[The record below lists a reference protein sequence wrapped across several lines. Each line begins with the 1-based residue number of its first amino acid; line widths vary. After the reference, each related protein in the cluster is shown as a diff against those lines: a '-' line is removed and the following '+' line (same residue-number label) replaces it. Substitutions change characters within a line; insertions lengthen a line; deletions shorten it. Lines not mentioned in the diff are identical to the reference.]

1 MIQAI
6 TKTNILTTA
15 EAGIVVTEDNR
26 IYNLYQSPAASDLIG
41 KPVPK
46 TQIRHLFKFINQMD
60 KSVQYAYNKGGD
72 GNITDRYTA
81 LQFDYEATLDSN
93 SVFNGD
99 TSFKI
104 AGTYIYE
111 VYEVAWNGTVN
122 LSAATAPAT
131 ETQVLEPADTAGV
144 VMGLCTKGI
153 MMVADKDGTA
163 QVQYTQREEPSG
175 TNYIYYGQ

>member
-1 MIQAI
+1 MIHAI
-6 TKTNILTTA
+6 TRTDILTTTG
-15 EAGIVVTEDNR
+15 AGIICTEDNR
-26 IYNLYQSPAASDLIG
+26 IYDYYHSPASSDLIAT
-41 KPVPK
+41 PVPK

-60 KSVQYAYNKGGD
+60 KSVQYAYNKGT
-72 GNITDRYTA
+72 ILDRYTSV
-81 LQFDYEATLDSN
+81 QFDYEATLNSN
-93 SVFNGD
+93 SVYNGD

-111 VYEVAWNGTVN
+111 VYEVAWNGTVS
-122 LSAATAPAT
+122 LTATTAPAT

-163 QVQYTQREEPSG
+163 QVQYTQHEETSG